1 MKDNKEEIISKYIL
15 IGTGIGSIFGVM
27 LFSALNYG
35 NLGIGMLLGT
45 TGGIILG
52 LIFALIKYKKIKK

>member
-45 TGGIILG
+45 TGVSYGTY
-52 LIFALIKYKKIKK
+52 FALIKYKKIKK